1 MAIPGQI
8 FVMTSSDLEGKSKL
22 QFFLVAFNFLT
33 TFQPPNFRMFEKLWL
48 WLEAAEVE
56 LK

>member
-1 MAIPGQI
+1 MTIPGQI

-33 TFQPPNFRMFEKLWL
+33 TFQPPNFKIFEKLWL